1 MEIIILV
8 KSIKSVIY
16 QIMNIKA
23 THSSQNKT
31 IFNEKWEHT
40 ELRHRKK
47 HK

>member
-1 MEIIILV
+1 MEIVIQV
-8 KSIKSVIY
+8 KLTKYVIY